1 MQAKQLKDEYDDMR
15 NLLTTRRK
23 ENLAFIKKVMKN
35 TQYQFNMLKFFETVF
50 ESTVLALLA
59 MSKIFET
66 SDAA

>member
-1 MQAKQLKDEYDDMR
+1 MR
-15 NLLTTRRK
+15 IRLTTRRK